1 MPTLTLP
8 NDFTSTLDVTKFNDN
23 FYDAVNSNTSF
34 EMING
39 WLDEDNMDPSGWP
52 LVVPEQTR
60 RGALVSGDFVAG
72 TVNLDYFNN
81 WFVRVDTEQGEHPA
95 VQHPDSFLPIPGAN
109 ANFYV
114 PYDEAWV
121 CLKWQIAWTNDSTST
136 GKHSGL
142 MLFVNG
148 VPVDSEYRTVR
159 KTCVDK
165 TTHEGRTKARYWS
178 GHHLLSTS
186 RGWHTAGI
194 RLAADSGLTQTR
206 IWTRGF
212 RWLTFKKG

>member
-72 TVNLDYFNN
+72 T
-81 WFVRVDTEQGEHPA
+81 
-95 VQHPDSFLPIPGAN
+95 
-109 ANFYV
+109 
-114 PYDEAWV
+114 
-121 CLKWQIAWTNDSTST
+121 
-136 GKHSGL
+136 
-142 MLFVNG
+142 
-148 VPVDSEYRTVR
+148 
-159 KTCVDK
+159 
-165 TTHEGRTKARYWS
+165 
-178 GHHLLSTS
+178 
-186 RGWHTAGI
+186 
-194 RLAADSGLTQTR
+194 AA
-206 IWTRGF
+206 
-212 RWLTFKKG
+212 